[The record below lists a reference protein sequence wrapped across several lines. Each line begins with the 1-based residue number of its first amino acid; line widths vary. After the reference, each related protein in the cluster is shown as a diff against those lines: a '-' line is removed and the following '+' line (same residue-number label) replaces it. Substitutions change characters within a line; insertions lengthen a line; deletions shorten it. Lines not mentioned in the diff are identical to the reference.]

1 MLGEH
6 GVAEE
11 SEIAKDQRLCMAD
24 MTGVL
29 ALTYQPPE
37 VQGHSSLTEGGHD
50 MEMQR
55 PGLVMCVCT
64 GKCPGFEKLDIWDF
78 INQVRVE
85 LPVEFGMIHPQLC
98 EEDGDR
104 FLADLLRAK
113 RPLVIAGCAPNM
125 QYKLF
130 RDAFAAQAMDVKK
143 DMVPL
148 DIRDMST
155 DDAVKKV
162 ADALQRMGV
171 EEGV

>member
-1 MLGEH
+1 M
-6 GVAEE
+6 VVT
-11 SEIAKDQRLCMAD
+11 Q
-24 MTGVL
+24 
-29 ALTYQPPE
+29 QPPRFRE
-37 VQGHSSLTEGGHD
+37 RPSLAEGGHQ

-125 QYKLF
+125 QYKLSVSYTHL
-130 RDAFAAQAMDVKK
+130 RAHETRHDLVC
-143 DMVPL
+143 
-148 DIRDMST
+148 
-155 DDAVKKV
+155 
-162 ADALQRMGV
+162 
-171 EEGV
+171 